1 MLEKEFLKI
10 LFLQKKFLVK
20 FTLSTFSK
28 QVAQQC
34 RENIYTIQTLKD
46 FQYVEDTKD
55 YGQNI
60 REKARQLTSL
70 LKDSER
76 LKNERA
82 KALKAR
88 EKFAQNSAG
97 VSVRFNNFL

>member
-1 MLEKEFLKI
+1 M
-10 LFLQKKFLVK
+10 
-20 FTLSTFSK
+20 
-28 QVAQQC
+28 AQQC
-34 RENIYTIQTLKD
+34 REKIYAIQTLKD
-46 FQYVEDTKD
+46 FQYVEETRD

-60 REKARQLTSL
+60 REKARQLTTL

-82 KALKAR
+82 KALKAK

-97 VSVRFNNFL
+97 VPVS